1 MGERTSGLNG
11 SSRASI
17 EELGSE
23 IASVRE
29 ELDTLLGELDR
40 RRHEALD
47 MPLQLR
53 RHARGVSVA
62 AASVVAVVTAG
73 VWMAASRRRRR
84 RRWPDR
90 WQDQAEALRH
100 AFSRMT
106 AHPERVAVESNPS
119 LVRKL
124 LAAAATAAVAS
135 LVKKVL
141 ERGISQ
147 AMDAAPAP
155 PPVARRQPTYV
166 AEEAI

>member
-1 MGERTSGLNG
+1 
-11 SSRASI
+11 
-17 EELGSE
+17 
-23 IASVRE
+23 
-29 ELDTLLGELDR
+29 
-40 RRHEALD
+40 
-47 MPLQLR
+47 
-53 RHARGVSVA
+53 
-62 AASVVAVVTAG
+62 
-73 VWMAASRRRRR
+73 
-84 RRWPDR
+84 
-90 WQDQAEALRH
+90 
-100 AFSRMT
+100 MT

-147 AMDAAPAP
+147 AMDAAPTP